1 MDIKTYISSGVIEA
15 YAMGTISHEE
25 AAILECVMKN
35 NTEVKKA
42 VLEVQQIIEQ
52 LATEQAVEPPQF
64 LKAEIMK
71 KIEFGNPET
80 TTAKIIPLNKEQS
93 ETGKPSSMPNWMKA
107 ASVAVLFGLGYL
119 GYELNSKN
127 TKLQKIA
134 TNNTELSTKLTDLE
148 QMNAVLKNAKR
159 IQLKGVEKHP
169 DMLAEVYWDDSKK
182 VYLDIKNLPA
192 APTGKQYQLWA
203 IVEGKPV
210 DMGMY
215 NQQKDSTKMQA
226 MKSVENPQAFAI
238 TLEKE
243 GGNPTPTMEEM
254 YVMGTI

>member
-52 LATEQAVEPPQF
+52 LATEQAIEPPHF

-71 KIEFGNPET
+71 KIEFGTPET
-80 TTAKIIPLNKEQS
+80 TGGKIIPLHTEKIEA
-93 ETGKPSSMPNWMKA
+93 GKPSSVPNWMKA

-119 GYELNSKN
+119 GYEVNSKN
-127 TKLQKIA
+127 TQLQEIA
-134 TNNTELSTKLTDLE
+134 VNNTELSTRLTDLE
-148 QMNAVLKNAKR
+148 QMNAILKSAKK

-203 IVEGKPV
+203 IVDGKPV

-215 NQQKDSTKMQA
+215 NSQEDSKMQP